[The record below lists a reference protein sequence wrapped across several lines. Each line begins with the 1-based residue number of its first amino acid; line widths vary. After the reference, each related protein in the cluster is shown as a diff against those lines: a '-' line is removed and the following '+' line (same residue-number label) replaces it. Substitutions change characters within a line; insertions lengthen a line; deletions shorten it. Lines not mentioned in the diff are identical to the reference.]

1 MKITFLGTAGSI
13 LTAKKSFP
21 SILID
26 ETLLL
31 DCGEGTTQKLIKI
44 NSVDTIKTI
53 CLTHLHGDHFM
64 GIFSLLWHYW
74 LTNRKSDLTILGPS
88 HLKETIEKIFA
99 LTNAPGGLKVLQFK
113 IHFIE
118 LTSNDE
124 VQEIQ
129 GEYKLKYAMMEHPIP
144 AFAYRVEKNGEIV
157 CYSGDTKPNQEL
169 INLANKSDIFICE
182 STIPDNQAKF
192 ADKYGHCTPSDAAR
206 MARDADCEKL
216 VLVHISPFFAE
227 EIGRSINNIKKIFN
241 KEILTAEDLMT
252 LDIRQK

>member
-1 MKITFLGTAGSI
+1 LLNSFTWGSFYGNFFSALAFLA
-13 LTAKKSFP
+13 
-21 SILID
+21 
-26 ETLLL
+26 
-31 DCGEGTTQKLIKI
+31 
-44 NSVDTIKTI
+44 
-53 CLTHLHGDHFM
+53 
-64 GIFSLLWHYW
+64 HY
-74 LTNRKSDLTILGPS
+74 RKSDLTIIGPS
-88 HLKETIEKIFA
+88 HSKETIEKIFA

-113 IHFIE
+113 IHFKE
-118 LTSNDE
+118 LTSNEE
-124 VQEIQ
+124 VQEIL
-129 GEYKLKYAMMEHPIP
+129 GEYKIKYAMMEHPIL
-144 AFAYRVEKNGEIV
+144 AFAYRVEKNGKVV
-157 CYSGDTKPNQEL
+157 CYSGDTKPNQKL

-192 ADKYGHCTPSDAAR
+192 ANKYGHCTPSDAAR

>member
-26 ETLLL
+26 KTLLL

-64 GIFSLLWHYW
+64 GIFSLLWHFW
-74 LTNRKSDLTILGPS
+74 LTNRKSDLTIIGPS
-88 HLKETIEKIFA
+88 HSKETIEKIFA

-129 GEYKLKYAMMEHPIP
+129 GEYNIKYAMMEHPILV
-144 AFAYRVEKNGEIV
+144 FAYRVEKNGKTV
-157 CYSGDTKPNQEL
+157 CYSGDTKPNQKL

-227 EIGRSINNIKKIFN
+227 EIGRSINNIKKLFN